1 MWLEVAK
8 FAGKHLQISE
18 NTYFREHS
26 WIGFFPCYSLVAKFR
41 GGDVIAGLIW
51 WILFKSVKKG
61 TGRGEEEGRSKP
73 YKNRTQWSEM
83 LGEISQA
90 EFNPIPL
97 TRPAPYPN

>member
-41 GGDVIAGLIW
+41 GGDVIAGLI
-51 WILFKSVKKG
+51 
-61 TGRGEEEGRSKP
+61 GEFC
-73 YKNRTQWSEM
+73 
-83 LGEISQA
+83 L
-90 EFNPIPL
+90 NP
-97 TRPAPYPN
+97 